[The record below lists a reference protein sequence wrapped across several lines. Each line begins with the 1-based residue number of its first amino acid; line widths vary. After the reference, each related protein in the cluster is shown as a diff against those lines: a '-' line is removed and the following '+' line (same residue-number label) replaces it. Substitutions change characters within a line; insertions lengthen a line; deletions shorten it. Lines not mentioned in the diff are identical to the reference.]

1 MEPVMSLALAAHG
14 PPSILEPLFKT
25 ATTSTTTTTT
35 TSTPSSTTST
45 TSSPGS
51 MSPTGTTLLTALL
64 ENLTTTA
71 ANGLYDSYG
80 NQTNGTM
87 GFETK
92 GPRYSLASMVVM
104 GFVAAILSTVTVA
117 GNVMV
122 MISFKIDKQLQTIS
136 NYFLFSLA
144 IADFAIGAISMPLF
158 AVTTILG
165 YWPLGPHVCDTW
177 LALDYLAS
185 NASVLNL
192 LIISF
197 DRYFSVTRPLTYR
210 AKRTTNKAA
219 VMIGAAWGIS
229 LLLWP
234 PWIYSWPYIEGKR
247 TVPKDECYIQF
258 IETNQYITFGTA
270 LAAFY
275 FPVTIMCFLYYRI
288 WRETKKRQK
297 DLPNLQAGKKDSS
310 KRSNSSDENTVVNH
324 AAGGLLAFAQLG
336 GNDHDTWRRPRS
348 ESSADAESV
357 YMTNMVIDSGYHG
370 MHSRK
375 SSIKST
381 NTIKKP
387 YSCFGSIKEWCIAWW
402 HSGREDSDD
411 FAYEQE
417 EPSDLGCTS
426 MNVMRDN
433 YSMGGS
439 VSGVRPPSILLP
451 DVSPTPLRPPLNSI
465 SQMQEMNA
473 VAGGSGSV
481 NLNLNHNLNGG
492 HGTTTASNGTGN
504 GNANVNSSSTN
515 NTNSIITNNNNNNNN
530 NTNSNGTMRDSRA
543 LPVGNRIGSR
553 SVSQDS
559 VYTILIR
566 LPSDGA
572 SAANST
578 SGGIGGI
585 SGHQSGLSGANGGGG
600 GSASGLTGGHGDCA
614 PSIKMIHED
623 VTAST
628 LLSGSSGQG
637 MGGGVGVGVGVG
649 VGGVGLSGALGGG
662 GNVVTVPPTATT
674 RRPLPS
680 RDSEFSLPLGRRMS
694 HAPHDVR
701 LLNAKVIPKQLGGK
715 GVGGGP
721 GGAAGQHALLN
732 ARNAA
737 KKKKKSQE
745 KRQES
750 KAAKTLSAILLSFI
764 ITWTPYNILVLIKPL
779 TTCSDCIPTEL
790 WDFFYALCY
799 INSTINPM
807 CYALCNAS
815 FRRTYIRILTCKWHT
830 RNREGMVRGVYN

>member
-25 ATTSTTTTTT
+25 VTTSTTTTSTTTTTT
-35 TSTPSSTTST
+35 TTT
-45 TSSPGS
+45 TSSPAHLS
-51 MSPTGTTLLTALL
+51 STGTTLLTALL

-71 ANGLYDSYG
+71 ASGLYDPYPYA
-80 NQTNGTM
+80 NQTNGSM
-87 GFETK
+87 VFETK

-165 YWPLGPHVCDTW
+165 YWPLGPIVCDTW

-210 AKRTTNKAA
+210 AKRTTNRAA

-275 FPVTIMCFLYYRI
+275 FPVTIMCFLYWRI

-324 AAGGLLAFAQLG
+324 AGGGLLAFAQLG
-336 GNDHDTWRRPRS
+336 ANDHDTWRRPRS

-357 YMTNMVIDSGYHG
+357 YMTNMVLDSGYHG

-387 YSCFGSIKEWCIAWW
+387 YNCFGSVKEWCIAWW

-439 VSGVRPPSILLP
+439 TSGVRPPSILLS
-451 DVSPTPLRPPLNSI
+451 DVSPTPLARPPMPLSSI
-465 SQMQEMNA
+465 SQMQELNA
-473 VAGGSGSV
+473 TGNNSQNSSNSGAAANAGGASTG
-481 NLNLNHNLNGG
+481 NGAAIG
-492 HGTTTASNGTGN
+492 LGLGLGLGMATANGTASCSNTNGN
-504 GNANVNSSSTN
+504 GNANANGNSA
-515 NTNSIITNNNNNNNN
+515 NTAV
-530 NTNSNGTMRDSRA
+530 RDSRT
-543 LPVGNRIGSR
+543 LPVINRINSR

-572 SAANST
+572 SSNAAMSR
-578 SGGIGGI
+578 
-585 SGHQSGLSGANGGGG
+585 AGGGG
-600 GSASGLTGGHGDCA
+600 GGGGGGVGAGSGEAAAVGASAVAVGQGDYA
-614 PSIKMIHED
+614 PSIKMIQED
-623 VTAST
+623 AMPST
-628 LLSGSSGQG
+628 LASSAA
-637 MGGGVGVGVGVG
+637 VT
-649 VGGVGLSGALGGG
+649 
-662 GNVVTVPPTATT
+662 TVPPLAT

-694 HAPHDVR
+694 HAQHDAR
-701 LLNAKVIPKQLGGK
+701 LLNAKVIPKQLGKAGAA
-715 GVGGGP
+715 GAA
-721 GGAAGQHALLN
+721 GGAAGQHALMN
-732 ARNAA
+732 ARNAAA

-745 KRQES
+745 KRQET

-779 TTCSDCIPTEL
+779 TTCSDCIPAEL

>member
-25 ATTSTTTTTT
+25 VTTSTTTTTT
-35 TSTPSSTTST
+35 TTAAT
-45 TSSPGS
+45 TSSS
-51 MSPTGTTLLTALL
+51 SSSPTISPTTSTTLLTALL
-64 ENLTTTA
+64 ENLTSTA
-71 ANGLYDSYG
+71 ASGLYDPYG
-80 NQTNGTM
+80 NHTNTTL

-92 GPRYSLASMVVM
+92 GPRYSVASMLVM
-104 GFVAAILSTVTVA
+104 GFVAAILSAVTVA
-117 GNVMV
+117 GNLMV

-275 FPVTIMCFLYYRI
+275 FPVTIMCFLYFRI

-324 AAGGLLAFAQLG
+324 TSGGLLGFSQLG

-433 YSMGGS
+433 YSIGGS
-439 VSGVRPPSILLP
+439 VSGVRPPSIMLA

-465 SQMQEMNA
+465 SQMQMQEMNA
-473 VAGGSGSV
+473 TGNGNNGNVNINISINSGNGVGGGGGCGAAVS
-481 NLNLNHNLNGG
+481 NNNNLNGG
-492 HGTTTASNGTGN
+492 GA
-504 GNANVNSSSTN
+504 
-515 NTNSIITNNNNNNNN
+515 NN
-530 NTNSNGTMRDSRA
+530 NTNTNTLRDSRT
-543 LPVGNRIGSR
+543 LPVSNRIGSR

-566 LPSDGA
+566 LPPDGA
-572 SAANST
+572 STATGS
-578 SGGIGGI
+578 
-585 SGHQSGLSGANGGGG
+585 SGAGGVSNAMGNQ
-600 GSASGLTGGHGDCA
+600 SVHGECG

-623 VTAST
+623 VSTA
-628 LLSGSSGQG
+628 GASS
-637 MGGGVGVGVGVG
+637 MG
-649 VGGVGLSGALGGG
+649 
-662 GNVVTVPPTATT
+662 VVTSAPPPT
-674 RRPLPS
+674 RRALPS

-694 HAPHDVR
+694 HAPQDMR
-701 LLNAKVIPKQLGGK
+701 LLNAKVIPKQLGK
-715 GVGGGP
+715 T
-721 GGAAGQHALLN
+721 AGQNALLN

-815 FRRTYIRILTCKWHT
+815 FRRTYIRILTCKWHS